1 MIFTLEQ
8 PTVAQITTAG
18 NLTQNTETLKT
29 ADVVPTSTGTL
40 TKTDG
45 LRTSTT
51 EILKA
56 AEKNQIWT
64 DVTLREGS
72 RSTRE
77 EEATEGEIARLHGA
91 DWRANQANSP
101 EMTGETTARRVRTKQ
116 SRLELVEVVC
126 RTGEMELQL
135 PLVQRNP
142 LSFQVSPI
150 WSDNV
155 DSSLH

>member
-1 MIFTLEQ
+1 MISTLEQ

-56 AEKNQIWT
+56 AEKNQI
-64 DVTLREGS
+64 
-72 RSTRE
+72 
-77 EEATEGEIARLHGA
+77 
-91 DWRANQANSP
+91 
-101 EMTGETTARRVRTKQ
+101 
-116 SRLELVEVVC
+116 
-126 RTGEMELQL
+126 
-135 PLVQRNP
+135 
-142 LSFQVSPI
+142 
-150 WSDNV
+150 
-155 DSSLH
+155 